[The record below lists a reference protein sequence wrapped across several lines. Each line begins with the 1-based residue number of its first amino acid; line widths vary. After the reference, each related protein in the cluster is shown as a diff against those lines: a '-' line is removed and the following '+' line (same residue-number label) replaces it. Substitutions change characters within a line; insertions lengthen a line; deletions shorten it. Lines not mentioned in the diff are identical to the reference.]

1 MADGSITWGS
11 GNSPCLVLY
20 CSIAASPPT
29 GSYNSY
35 PSRGSTSW
43 HKSINDGDLY
53 ASYTYDGGVTWTSAI
68 KIRGEDG
75 QNGKDGQD
83 GMDGSDATVN
93 ERNVFNVLTNG
104 GTKFGVFSDSST
116 HKLYINANYIRAGQ
130 IDADLITLGSDYGGF
145 CCARGSDGVSFTYGA
160 KMYGSDDEY
169 YFIATNKG
177 VRMQAPDHGFTIT
190 NNGLFADEEIS
201 VGSDRR
207 LKQAIEYRMDKYE
220 NFFMKLKPAQYQ
232 LKAGKSKR
240 LHTGF
245 IAQDV
250 ERALLESGLTTNDF
264 AGLTI
269 TPVQEVNPKDGIDDV
284 FYRLRYG
291 EFISLNTYMIQTL
304 YRRISEL
311 EEKIKSL

>member
-1 MADGSITWGS
+1 MSERAFAPIYEISSENKIAGRRPIKVVLHEIFPDNTRWQENGISWKEEYVQANLHSVVGMSIVAEFLTEDRDV
-11 GNSPCLVLY
+11 P
-20 CSIAASPPT
+20 
-29 GSYNSY
+29 YNH
-35 PSRGSTSW
+35 G
-43 HKSINDGDLY
+43 
-53 ASYTYDGGVTWTSAI
+53 
-68 KIRGEDG
+68 
-75 QNGKDGQD
+75 
-83 GMDGSDATVN
+83 
-93 ERNVFNVLTNG
+93 
-104 GTKFGVFSDSST
+104 
-116 HKLYINANYIRAGQ
+116 
-130 IDADLITLGSDYGGF
+130 
-145 CCARGSDGVSFTYGA
+145 
-160 KMYGSDDEY
+160 
-169 YFIATNKG
+169 IATNKG

-220 NFFMKLKPAQYQ
+220 NFFMKLKPTQYQ